1 MSELHKGTSTTLFQ
15 LAKENRKN
23 PTEAERKMWSVLRDN
38 RFEGYKFRRQ
48 HPMRN
53 YILDFYCHQL
63 KIVVEVDGG
72 YHEEI
77 SQKKYDESR
86 DEYLMELGIEVIRF
100 TNDRVLK
107 DMEGVLQELS
117 EFIENI

>member
-1 MSELHKGTSTTLFQ
+1 MSELHKGTSKTLFQ

-23 PTEAERKMWSVLRDN
+23 PTEAESKLWRVLRDN

-48 HPMRN
+48 HPMSN

-72 YHEEI
+72 YHQKTD
-77 SQKKYDESR
+77 QKKYDESR

-107 DMEGVLQELS
+107 DLDEVMRELS
-117 EFIENI
+117 EFINTI